1 MTFGDKLA
9 IQILLLVARMLVAPE
24 WKESIR
30 NVATHISVHAKEVA
44 A

>member
-9 IQILLLVARMLVAPE
+9 IRILLLVARMVVSEE
-24 WKESIR
+24 WRQDIKDT
-30 NVATHISVHAKEVA
+30 ATHISVHAKEVA